1 MDFERKKSLIEAI
14 EKAKTFDDLCE
25 IAGDFTDEEFNEV
38 LKEMNDFPDMIFVNG
53 DSSTRGV
60 NAVLFKTLK
69 LKNKVEE
76 DPVYLLT
83 MINSNN
89 YIYKKLFY
97 SEDTALEFLKR
108 NKHYN
113 TRDYK
118 VFKELLKNFG
128 EMTAKSDFTTW
139 TIEEVTF

>member
-25 IAGDFTDEEFNEV
+25 IAGDFTDEEFNEA
-38 LKEMNDFPDMIFVNG
+38 LKELNDFPERIFVNNN
-53 DSSTRGV
+53 SSTKSV
-60 NAVLFKTLK
+60 NAVLFEM
-69 LKNKVEE
+69 LKNKVDEA
-76 DPVYLLT
+76 PVYLLT

-108 NKHYN
+108 NKYYS

-118 VFKELLKNFG
+118 VFKELSKNFG

-139 TIEEVTF
+139 TIEEVAFF

>member
-25 IAGDFTDEEFNEV
+25 IAGDFTDEEFNEA
-38 LKEMNDFPDMIFVNG
+38 LKELNDFPERIFVNNN
-53 DSSTRGV
+53 SSTKSI
-60 NAVLFKTLK
+60 NAVLFEM
-69 LKNKVEE
+69 LKNKVDEA
-76 DPVYLLT
+76 PVYLLT

-108 NKHYN
+108 NKYYS

-118 VFKELLKNFG
+118 VFKELSKNFG

-139 TIEEVTF
+139 TIEEVAFF